1 MEKIFDAKGEI
12 IVSGVHPSVGNSQI
26 PLWQKGSNILF
37 KDGSAK
43 VGPQQS
49 PLYTKP
55 SALVGNG
62 IRSIDNEGVPA
73 LVWGDR
79 RDLWKGTDPPTAINV
94 TGAVTSINDMDA
106 EAANWT
112 PTACSLSD
120 DGATFAP
127 GSSSSVRADSD
138 GAAKFML
145 LDQDFAAAPHDF
157 SDLIFSFWVAVDTPT
172 WNNLKAGTA
181 IHLKLG
187 TDSGGASN
195 WGKWY
200 LPKSFIVLP
209 DTWYRVEL
217 DTNRVPDAESGTV
230 DLADISYIEF
240 TVDGE
245 STMSVNDTAWFDSI
259 GIGGRYTGGDLDRW
273 SIVQFGQ
280 SVLATNGVDPVQYLA
295 DISTGVFAD
304 INSAGG
310 DLSSSFRCKILQKL
324 GPYIIAFNTDNDNTE
339 ARWCTEDDVLTW
351 TPVAS
356 NSARDINLRDM
367 NSSIKAVT
375 EFGNSLMVIG
385 HNRAHIFQ
393 FLGPPF
399 FFGAQ
404 KLIDGIGAVSSNAV
418 TEGGRLIFG
427 FGPNGIWLTD
437 GQIKEYIDEPDIH
450 SFIYEGDNKY
460 DALRA
465 ALTCTWYDARDD
477 EVYFSYPTVDG
488 FGFTVSFN
496 PSLQVWAMH
505 DYWRTA
511 AGAGELWD
519 APGLL
524 DSNGNVWIQSET
536 GTGSSFEFSPIGV
549 GDILGITLGWGEGGY
564 GEQGYSGIGE
574 FD

>member
-1 MEKIFDAKGEI
+1 
-12 IVSGVHPSVGNSQI
+12 
-26 PLWQKGSNILF
+26 
-37 KDGSAK
+37 
-43 VGPQQS
+43 
-49 PLYTKP
+49 
-55 SALVGNG
+55 
-62 IRSIDNEGVPA
+62 
-73 LVWGDR
+73 
-79 RDLWKGTDPPTAINV
+79 
-94 TGAVTSINDMDA
+94 
-106 EAANWT
+106 
-112 PTACSLSD
+112 
-120 DGATFAP
+120 
-127 GSSSSVRADSD
+127 
-138 GAAKFML
+138 
-145 LDQDFAAAPHDF
+145 
-157 SDLIFSFWVAVDTPT
+157 
-172 WNNLKAGTA
+172 
-181 IHLKLG
+181 
-187 TDSGGASN
+187 
-195 WGKWY
+195 
-200 LPKSFIVLP
+200 
-209 DTWYRVEL
+209 
-217 DTNRVPDAESGTV
+217 
-230 DLADISYIEF
+230 
-240 TVDGE
+240 
-245 STMSVNDTAWFDSI
+245 
-259 GIGGRYTGGDLDRW
+259 
-273 SIVQFGQ
+273 
-280 SVLATNGVDPVQYLA
+280 VLATNGVDPVQYLA

-465 ALTCTWYDARDD
+465 ALTCVWYDARDD
-477 EVYFSYPTVDG
+477 EVYFSYPTVDD

-496 PSLQVWAMH
+496 PSLQVWSMH